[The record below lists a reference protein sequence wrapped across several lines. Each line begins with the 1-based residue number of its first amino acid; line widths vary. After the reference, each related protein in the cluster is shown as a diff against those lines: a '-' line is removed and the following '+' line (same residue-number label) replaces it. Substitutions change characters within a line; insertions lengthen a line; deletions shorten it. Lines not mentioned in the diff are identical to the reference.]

1 MSFIINRVR
10 INNRHFTLHYIVSK
24 NMEKLHRRG
33 YNVGALRRLPP
44 TVGQL
49 LCQNYAHI
57 PHIPFKCKKETENA
71 DQQTA
76 VYLSL
81 R

>member
-1 MSFIINRVR
+1 
-10 INNRHFTLHYIVSK
+10 
-24 NMEKLHRRG
+24 MEKLHRRG